1 MEAVHTSGWGAPG
14 APSSDS
20 DGLTLTPGQVLAAPQ
35 PQRLLAS
42 PPPRVVTDAVPLDVD
57 ALEVAAQQAARRR
70 PVADEPVHVLTTAEL
85 LTLAPTP
92 LPADV
97 ARLPLATPVPAG
109 GLNLF
114 DDDLDV
120 ALDLFAPV
128 AETPPMPEPATAASP
143 VASSALSALA
153 GRGAGTPVG
162 TTALATRAAERPRIS
177 VADLPTPTAVLG
189 DAAALRRRPAATFVG
204 AVLAFAG
211 VAVGTAM
218 WVQQHRSSGDTA
230 APATSAVVATSS
242 PTIAGA
248 VSTLTA
254 APPAPVTSPA
264 PVASAA
270 PVTTEAPVTAAP
282 AVPPASSLPATTE
295 APATTVAEAA
305 TTPTSVL
312 GTSVSNRDV
321 LDGLGKGLLTGGQQ
335 WPIASFVEG
344 KIVLEGVVPSD
355 ADMAVALTAA
365 QGLLTPDA
373 VVNKLT
379 IDPSAQS
386 VRYLRVQL
394 FDNPMFDRGSSKPRK
409 DSEPVFELWAQRLRQ
424 KPGTTVLMLAHGDG
438 AVSGTSNLAVSRA
451 KAASA
456 RLLQSEGVTADRF
469 QSLATAGVATGP
481 RLDFAVPMG

>member
-1 MEAVHTSGWGAPG
+1 MEAVHTNGWGAPG
-14 APSSDS
+14 APSTEG
-20 DGLTLTPGQVLAAPQ
+20 DGLTLAPGQVLAAPQ

-70 PVADEPVHVLTTAEL
+70 PMADEPVHVLTTAEL

-128 AETPPMPEPATAASP
+128 AETPPMPEPAIASSP

-153 GRGAGTPVG
+153 GHGAGTPVG
-162 TTALATRAAERPRIS
+162 TTALAARAAERPRIT
-177 VADLPTPTAVLG
+177 VADLPTPAAVLG
-189 DAAALRRRPAATFVG
+189 DTAALRRRPAATFVG

-248 VSTLTA
+248 ASTV
-254 APPAPVTSPA
+254 APTPAT
-264 PVASAA
+264 SAA
-270 PVTTEAPVTAAP
+270 PATTVAPAVTEAPAPTAP
-282 AVPPASSLPATTE
+282 AEPPASSLPATTE
-295 APATTVAEAA
+295 APATTVAEPAA